1 MKAWSKKDML
11 FAKNVT
17 SFGVLRKSTPVRKVK
32 FFPVFKAG
40 NL

>member
-1 MKAWSKKDML
+1 MKAWSKRDML
-11 FAKNVT
+11 FSKNVT
-17 SFGVLRKSTPVRKVK
+17 SFGVLRKNAAVRKAK

>member
-17 SFGVLRKSTPVRKVK
+17 SFGVLRKSTPVRKVRLLS
-32 FFPVFKAG
+32 VLKAG